1 MDKDIEEK
9 ERKYRLDDIEKI
21 AEYQRKQQENKKT
34 VIVEFPAWFII
45 AAVLLL
51 ALRYFGNELLT
62 IAVFLFLGFVLM
74 SAFKPIAKWFQ
85 ERKIPKGLSI
95 AFTYILVLGIIAG
108 LISVIFVPFGKE
120 IQNMTKEL
128 PGFVESFLNDFH
140 GITVGPF
147 SIDKSWFNGITDN
160 LSSFL
165 TPSSSFESIQ
175 SIANTVGGVI
185 NWVAFVV
192 GVIILSIYLLSD
204 SDQLLEL
211 GLLRITNDRK
221 RDRVKKLIEDVEKK
235 LGRWLIGQTV
245 ISTTAGTVLGLALSL
260 LNVPFALPLA
270 VLAGLLDMIPSIGA
284 TLAII
289 PAILVALISGGI
301 SKAVLLLVIF
311 LVFQQIE
318 NNFLIPKIMGTAV
331 GLKPIFVMLG
341 VFIFLILFGVW
352 GAALAVPVIVVAE
365 IFYDFFIDL
374 QKLEA
379 EGIV

>member
-1 MDKDIEEK
+1 MEKDTEK
-9 ERKYRLDDIEKI
+9 KDRFGDIEKI

-34 VIVEFPAWFII
+34 VIVEFPAWFI
-45 AAVLLL
+45 AAVLLFI

-85 ERKIPKGLSI
+85 ERNIPKGISI

-108 LISVIFVPFGKE
+108 LASVIFVPFGKE
-120 IQNMTKEL
+120 IQDMAKEL
-128 PGFVESFLNDFH
+128 PGLLESFLNDFH
-140 GITVGPF
+140 GINIGSF
-147 SIDKSWFNGITDN
+147 SIDKSWFTGLTDN

-165 TPSSSFESIQ
+165 TPSGSFESIQ
-175 SIANTVGGVI
+175 SIASTVGGVI

-211 GLLRITNDRK
+211 GLLRIANDRK
-221 RDRVKKLIEDVEKK
+221 RERVKKLIEDVEKK

-245 ISTTAGTVLGLALSL
+245 ISTTAGTVLGLSLSL
-260 LNVPFALPLA
+260 LNIPFALPLA
-270 VLAGLLDMIPSIGA
+270 VLAGFLDMIPSIGA

-289 PAILVALISGGI
+289 PAVLVALISGGI
-301 SKAVLLLVIF
+301 SKALILAVIF
-311 LVFQQIE
+311 IIFQQIE

-352 GAALAVPVIVVAE
+352 GAALAVPVIVVGE

>member
-9 ERKYRLDDIEKI
+9 EKKYRLDDIEKI

-34 VIVEFPAWFII
+34 VIVEFPAWLIV

-120 IQNMTKEL
+120 IKDMAKEL
-128 PGFVESFLNDFH
+128 PALVESFLNNFH
-140 GITVGPF
+140 GISIGSF
-147 SIDKSWFNGITDN
+147 NIDKSWFNGITDN

-221 RDRVKKLIEDVEKK
+221 RERVKKLIEDVEKK

-341 VFIFLILFGVW
+341 VFIFLILLG
-352 GAALAVPVIVVAE
+352 L
-365 IFYDFFIDL
+365 
-374 QKLEA
+374 
-379 EGIV
+379 